1 MCVDGDTGIRKLEKL
16 SHARVPE
23 NDSLSVIGKTIG
35 EAYQAV
41 TSTAGI
47 VCSVLR
53 SMERGFKA
61 GVYNEIR
68 IVFFMQCVD
77 LFVIP

>member
-47 VCSVLR
+47 VRSVLR